1 MKNTTKN
8 ILLLIV
14 VIILCLFFLEGFFR
28 IFFADYSHT
37 LGGPG
42 MKKLIESTEFN
53 NLGFRSDTDITTK
66 TGPRIIIL
74 GDSMS
79 FGHGIKETKN
89 TWPAQ
94 LETKLKE
101 QNPNVEVINTAWP
114 GEDTETELLIYKR
127 KAKQLNPDIV
137 IIGYFLNDA
146 ETDES
151 LKAREE
157 HHKQFQSSSYI
168 GNIFHAVF
176 GKFFLENSYLY
187 NMIIIFYDSLK
198 QQTFEDSYINQ
209 VTTTYNGNLSLHQ
222 QQITN
227 LIQEIRDSNAV
238 PIVVTIPFFYNFE
251 EYPFMNA
258 HNFVEN
264 AAFENN
270 AAYIDLLDN
279 FKNKDASEYVIGKYD
294 NHVNE
299 EGSKI
304 IADQIATFIATHE
317 LI

>member
-14 VIILCLFFLEGFFR
+14 VIILCLFLLEGFFR

-42 MKKLIESTEFN
+42 MKKLIKSTEFN
-53 NLGFRSDTDITTK
+53 NLGFRSDTDITEK
-66 TGPRIIIL
+66 AGPRIVIL
-74 GDSMS
+74 GDSMT
-79 FGHGIKETKN
+79 FGHGIKQTKD

-94 LETKLKE
+94 LETILKT

-127 KAKQLNPDIV
+127 KAKQLKPDIV

-157 HHKQFQSSSYI
+157 HHQQFQSTSYV
-168 GNIFHAVF
+168 GNIIHAVF

-187 NMIIIFYDSLK
+187 NMFIIFYDSLK
-198 QQTFEDSYINQ
+198 QQTFADTYVNQ
-209 VTTTYNGNLSLHQ
+209 VSTTYNNNLTLHK
-222 QQITN
+222 QQITD
-227 LIQEIRDSNAV
+227 LITEIKNDNAI
-238 PIVVTIPFFYNFE
+238 PIVVTIPFFYDFE
-251 EYPFMNA
+251 DYPFTNA
-258 HNFVEN
+258 HTFVET

-270 AAYIDLLDN
+270 AAYVDLLDN
-279 FKNKDASEYVIGKYD
+279 FKNKETSKFIIGPYD

-299 EGSKI
+299 AGSTI
-304 IADQIATFIATHE
+304 IANTIAEFITLHE